1 MVTCRGRSRKLEEVT
16 LRARARRWRVRST
29 HSESKVVTKQ
39 TECLA
44 PQLTISPKALLSNSL
59 DPVAEPALSVD
70 LCQVVL
76 VVVEERLKETDLLM
90 TSILRFQ

>member
-1 MVTCRGRSRKLEEVT
+1 MVTCRGRSGKLEEVT
-16 LRARARRWRVRST
+16 LMARARRWRVRSRGA
-29 HSESKVVTKQ
+29 ECKVLTKL

-44 PQLTISPKALLSNSL
+44 KQLTRPLKALLSNSL

>member
-1 MVTCRGRSRKLEEVT
+1 MVTCRGRSGKLEEVT
-16 LRARARRWRVRST
+16 LRARARRWRVRT
-29 HSESKVVTKQ
+29 TPAESKVVTKQ

-44 PQLTISPKALLSNSL
+44 PQLTRHPKALLSNSL

-90 TSILRFQ
+90 KTNLKFQ

>member
-1 MVTCRGRSRKLEEVT
+1 MVTCRGRSGKLEEVT
-16 LRARARRWRVRST
+16 LRARARRWRVRNRAA
-29 HSESKVVTKQ
+29 ESKVLTKL

-44 PQLTISPKALLSNSL
+44 KQLTRHPKALLSNSL